1 MRPSS
6 FGASFTFTAFTKGK
20 IKADGTNYQSEH
32 ANDHY
37 CLKEGH
43 NTSPGWSRGLFI
55 YGELAPRLFQLLAAP
70 RKTQPRLLY
79 LGFGIA
85 HLLAKRTP
93 R

>member
-37 CLKEGH
+37 CLKVVCSYMADPLH
-43 NTSPGWSRGLFI
+43 DYSNC
-55 YGELAPRLFQLLAAP
+55 
-70 RKTQPRLLY
+70 
-79 LGFGIA
+79 
-85 HLLAKRTP
+85 
-93 R
+93 